1 MDAAGRAADNNA
13 DEAQI
18 QKISALGNN
27 YIQQEKASADI
38 RLKEQQI
45 EIEGADKEERRRMEW
60 AKIDNEVAQLEQ
72 RKREDETK
80 RLVAAINKN

>member
-45 EIEGADKEERRRMEW
+45 EIESADKEERRRMEW

>member
-1 MDAAGRAADNNA
+1 
-13 DEAQI
+13 
-18 QKISALGNN
+18 
-27 YIQQEKASADI
+27 
-38 RLKEQQI
+38 
-45 EIEGADKEERRRMEW
+45 MEW